1 MDVREEEWEEEEED
15 WEEEPGRVL
24 EEDLEE
30 DLKEEQEEEIR
41 RVLSNKRYVCS
52 CIIEDSSLTFY
63 WLFIYC

>member
-1 MDVREEEWEEEEED
+1 M
-15 WEEEPGRVL
+15 L

-63 WLFIYC
+63 